1 MISANELNSNIS
13 FTSLKTIRLQLTLNN
28 LSCFSVDLLVD
39 PGNGGKEELLS
50 HGRLLKPFMEL
61 ERDLARRH
69 EHGRLPAD
77 DHLTVA
83 LQ

>member
-1 MISANELNSNIS
+1 MISANKLNSNIS

-50 HGRLLKPFMEL
+50 HGGFL
-61 ERDLARRH
+61 EPGVQLGGNFARRH
-69 EHGRLPAD
+69 EHGGLPAD
-77 DHLTVA
+77 NDLTEA
-83 LQ
+83 L